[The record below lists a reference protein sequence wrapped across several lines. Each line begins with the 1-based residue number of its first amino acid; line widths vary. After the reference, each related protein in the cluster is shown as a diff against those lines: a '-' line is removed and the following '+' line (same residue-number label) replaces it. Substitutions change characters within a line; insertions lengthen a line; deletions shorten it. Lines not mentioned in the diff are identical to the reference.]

1 MEGVIFKCRLSKPEE
16 LPAGVLF
23 DVKWYSEKAGETRK
37 EIVTYPGT
45 QSRSG
50 KNGIVRLYETD
61 YYGVTDVALRRS
73 SPIGGKV
80 GSECCS
86 RNKF

>member
-37 EIVTYPGT
+37 EIATYPGT
-45 QSRSG
+45 QSRAG
-50 KNGIVRLYETD
+50 KNGTVRLYETD
-61 YYGVTDVALRRS
+61 YYGYDKAKLGKK
-73 SPIGGKV
+73 SPIGGQV
-80 GSECCS
+80 GSVY
-86 RNKF
+86 F